1 MSVGDIKGARRRYR
15 ILQRQGKAP
24 RKSKLSVVA
33 SIARGKALQ
42 RKKLDM
48 SSRK

>member
-1 MSVGDIKGARRRYR
+1 MSVGDVKGARRRHK
-15 ILQRQGKAP
+15 ILQRQGSAP
-24 RKSKLSVVA
+24 RKSKLSLVA
-33 SIARGKALQ
+33 SIEKGKALQ